1 MFSKIDNCYNIS
13 MMADEQ
19 YKKEQQEKQQKT
31 QILFSKYGVNL
42 SDLQW
47 IGQKGNNVIS
57 ATEYKHRMTGN
68 FYYFY
73 TEESTDEKIWIDE
86 NIWNKMTKDEQDRRR
101 KSSEDAENAK
111 PYFDKWIDENRGKL
125 DGQKLII
132 YEDLVGKTKKVV
144 VVFDNNESEISLSGW
159 SAKYISIIFKNEF
172 SAESIRKA
180 IIDGAIVYIQD
191 ESEAEKYWYKS
202 PLETKYRYDKTP
214 NKILAKYNVIIV

>member
-1 MFSKIDNCYNIS
+1 MYSKIDNSYNIS
-13 MMADEQ
+13 IMADEQ
-19 YKKEQQEKQQKT
+19 YKKEQQEKQQKNH
-31 QILFSKYGVNL
+31 ILYNRYGVNL

-57 ATEYKHRMTGN
+57 ATEYKHRMTGK

-73 TEESTDEKIWIDE
+73 TDKRTSKKIWIDE
-86 NIWNKMTKDEQDRRR
+86 NEWNSMKKNEEDRRK
-101 KSSEDAENAK
+101 KSTEDAENAK
-111 PYFDKWIDENRGKL
+111 PYFDTWIDENSGKL
-125 DGQKLII
+125 NGHKLII
-132 YEDLVGKTKKVV
+132 YESKGEKPKQVV

-172 SAESIRKA
+172 SSESIRKA

-191 ESEAEKYWYKS
+191 ENEAEKYWYKS

-214 NKILAKYNVIIV
+214 NKILARYNVIIV